1 MPVLCLTF
9 ANSFTEWGIDMGIV
23 TEMWKLSES
32 RAYETAVWNGKTI
45 KVEVVE
51 EHRTSRANN
60 GNLIADEGRITLKTR
75 FVEPYG
81 INDVVLFRGKKY
93 VIEDTN
99 DGTYENVPQN
109 TAIVKADTIKEIT
122 LYLFEVNS
130 NTRNIPCA
138 TPVITVSGT
147 TATITCDTEYAT
159 IYYTTN
165 GTRPSSVS
173 MKYTAP
179 FDIGTAEK
187 IYAIAV
193 QPNYMPSALGAWSL

>member
-1 MPVLCLTF
+1 
-9 ANSFTEWGIDMGIV
+9 MGIV

-93 VIEDTN
+93 VIKDTN

-147 TATITCDTEYAT
+147 TATITCNTEYAT

-173 MKYTAP
+173 TKYTAP

>member
-1 MPVLCLTF
+1 
-9 ANSFTEWGIDMGIV
+9 MGIV
-23 TEMWKLSES
+23 QLLWKTSNQT
-32 RAYETAVWNGKTI
+32 AYEWAEWRGKYNKRI
-45 KVEVVE
+45 KVEVL
-51 EHRTSRANN
+51 HSKDTQRANN
-60 GNLIADEGRITLKTR
+60 GNLIADEGRITLRTR
-75 FVEPYG
+75 YVEQYG
-81 INDVVLFRGKKY
+81 INDRIIFRNKTY
-93 VIEDTN
+93 VITGFSN
-99 DGTYENVPQN
+99 DNYEILPQN
-109 TAIVKADTIKEIT
+109 AAVVKGDYLQEIT
-122 LYLFEVNS
+122 MFLFEVNG

-138 TPVITVSGT
+138 TPVITVSEN

-173 MKYTAP
+173 TKYTAP

>member
-1 MPVLCLTF
+1 
-9 ANSFTEWGIDMGIV
+9 MGIIQLL
-23 TEMWKLSES
+23 WKTSNQT
-32 RAYETAVWNGKTI
+32 AYEWAEWRGKYNKRI
-45 KVEVVE
+45 KVEVL
-51 EHRTSRANN
+51 HSKDTQRANN
-60 GNLIADEGRITLKTR
+60 GNLIADEGRITLRTR
-75 FVEPYG
+75 YVEQYG
-81 INDVVLFRGKKY
+81 INDRIIFRNKTY
-93 VIEDTN
+93 VITGFSN
-99 DGTYENVPQN
+99 DNYEILPQN
-109 TAIVKADTIKEIT
+109 AAVVKGDYLQEIT
-122 LYLFEVNS
+122 MFLFEVNS

-173 MKYTAP
+173 TKYTAP

>member
-1 MPVLCLTF
+1 
-9 ANSFTEWGIDMGIV
+9 MGIV
-23 TEMWKLSES
+23 QLLWKTSNQT
-32 RAYETAVWNGKTI
+32 AYEWAEWRGKYNKRI
-45 KVEVVE
+45 KVEVL
-51 EHRTSRANN
+51 HSKDNQRANN
-60 GNLIADEGRITLKTR
+60 GNLIADEGRITLRTR
-75 FVEPYG
+75 YVEQYG
-81 INDVVLFRGKKY
+81 INDRIIFRNKTY
-93 VIEDTN
+93 VITGFSN
-99 DGTYENVPQN
+99 DNYEILPQN
-109 TAIVKADTIKEIT
+109 AAVVKGDYLQEIT
-122 LYLFEVNS
+122 MFLFEVNG

-138 TPVITVSGT
+138 TPVITVSEN

-173 MKYTAP
+173 TKYTAP